1 MPRKDYQQRLEDL
14 RADVVEM
21 SDLVLERLSMG
32 LEALEQKDEE
42 LAWEVIDGDA
52 DVNETYLEIEQECV
66 DLIAL
71 QQPVAGDLRLIAA
84 SFKII
89 TDLERIADLA
99 TNLGDYTL
107 DARRTYFSE
116 VDVQEVGEYASELV
130 RDSVRAYEDEDTDL
144 CYEIDE
150 RDDELD
156 AMCENASERIMRDL
170 IGGIDV
176 ETDEEVETLLGET
189 SRLLLTIRDLERVGD
204 HGVNIAARTLYMLEN
219 DDELIW

>member
-1 MPRKDYQQRLEDL
+1 MPREDYQERLDGL
-14 RADVVEM
+14 RKDVVGM
-21 SDLVLERLSMG
+21 SDLVLERLDKGM
-32 LEALEQKDEE
+32 EALETKDED
-42 LAWEVIDGDA
+42 LAWEVIDGD
-52 DVNETYLEIEQECV
+52 DEVNELYLEIEQECV

-99 TNLGDYTL
+99 TNLGEYTL

-116 VDVQEVGEYASELV
+116 VDVQEVGEFASEMV
-130 RDSVRAYEDEDTDL
+130 NDAVAAYENEDIEA
-144 CYEIDE
+144 CYGIDDRDE
-150 RDDELD
+150 RLD
-156 AMCENASERIMRDL
+156 RRCEDASERIMRDL
-170 IGGIDV
+170 IRGIDI
-176 ETDEEVETLLGET
+176 ETDEEMELLLGET

-204 HGVNIAARTLYMLEN
+204 HAVNIAARTLYMLEN